1 MYMCEIVIA
10 CNELRLYENMM
21 KELCI
26 IVWYEELGE
35 KSCFMEKL

>member
-1 MYMCEIVIA
+1 
-10 CNELRLYENMM
+10 M

-35 KSCFMEKL
+35 KSCFMEKLWSYKYKSESAEWNS